1 LEFRFGFFIF
11 LKNQISGLYDPLFFL
26 IMLNLEE
33 LKTKLREIIVPIVEN
48 SGAYLV
54 DLNLKGVGKK
64 LTLEVFVDT
73 DDGITINECEK
84 ISKLI
89 SDALDVYDPIP
100 GSYRLEVS
108 SPGVGNPFK
117 VKRQYITNIGRFLRV
132 KYLREDSQQVVE
144 VMGRLVSADD
154 DKIEL
159 ELKDGKIILRYEQIV
174 EAKTEIVW

>member
-1 LEFRFGFFIF
+1 MEFHFAFFIF
-11 LKNQISGLYDPLFFL
+11 LKNQVSGLYDPLFFL
-26 IMLNLEE
+26 IMLNFEE
-33 LKTKLREIIVPIVEN
+33 LKSKLKEIIVPIVEN

-54 DLNLKGVGKK
+54 DINLKGVGKK

-132 KYLREDSQQVVE
+132 KYLQEGSQQPVE
-144 VMGRLVSADD
+144 VMGRLLSADD

-159 ELKDGKIILRYEQIV
+159 ELKDEKISLKYEQII